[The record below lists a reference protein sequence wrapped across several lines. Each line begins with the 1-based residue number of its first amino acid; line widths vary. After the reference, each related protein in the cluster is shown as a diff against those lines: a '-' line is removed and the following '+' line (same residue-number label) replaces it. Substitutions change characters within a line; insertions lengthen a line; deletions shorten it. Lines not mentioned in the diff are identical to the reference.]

1 MAYYDKMTKK
11 PMTKQDHMMKHNKD
25 WALGEDRPGRKY
37 DRDERPAYDKGVKR
51 EFGGRKGGYSDRP
64 AYDRGAKRD
73 FNDRPAFDR
82 APKRDFNDRPAY
94 DKGPKRDFGDRP
106 AYDKGVKRG
115 FNDKPAYDRGPK
127 KAFIPAG
134 RPLRDPDQRPND
146 GRGPVPV
153 RDDTKRSFAPRQ
165 DAPDRRFDDLEDRVP
180 ENLLSGRNPIREA
193 LKSGR
198 ELEKLLVAKGE
209 LSGSAREIVA
219 MAKENH
225 VPVQVV
231 DRRNLDDI
239 TPHHQGMLAF
249 ASAYHYHE
257 VDEILAA
264 AAEKGEKPFVVILDG
279 IQDPH
284 NLGAII
290 RSAACAGAHGVIIP
304 QRRAVGLTPAAVKAS
319 AGAVE
324 KIMVARVTNLKR
336 TLDYLK
342 EQGLWLFAA
351 DMEGEDYRKVDFS
364 GAVGLVI
371 GSEGEG
377 AARLTLESC
386 DKLVRI
392 PMTDAVESL
401 NASVA
406 AGILLFAIRS
416 CRTA

>member
-11 PMTKQDHMMKHNKD
+11 PMTKKDHLMKHNKD
-25 WALGEDRPGRKY
+25 WALGEDKPGRRF
-37 DRDERPAYDKGVKR
+37 DRDERPD
-51 EFGGRKGGYSDRP
+51 
-64 AYDRGAKRD
+64 YDRGPKKSFDRAAGGPRRE
-73 FNDRPAFDR
+73 FNDRGPGKDSS
-82 APKRDFNDRPAY
+82 RPAG
-94 DKGPKRDFGDRP
+94 GPKRDFDER
-106 AYDKGVKRG
+106 R
-115 FNDKPAYDRGPK
+115 YDRGPK
-127 KAFIPAG
+127 KAYIPAG
-134 RPLRDPDQRPND
+134 RPMRDPDQRSGKDYPRPTAPRD
-146 GRGPVPV
+146 DVRRGP
-153 RDDTKRSFAPRQ
+153 
-165 DAPDRRFDDLEDRVP
+165 APDRERFTPKPDYAERRFAEQEDREP

-257 VDEILAA
+257 VDEILAL
-264 AAEKGEKPFVVILDG
+264 AAEKGEQPFVVILDG

-304 QRRAVGLTPAAVKAS
+304 QRRAAGLTPAAVKAS

-342 EQGLWLFAA
+342 EQGLWLYAA
-351 DMEGEDYRKVDFS
+351 DMEGEDYRKVDYS

-416 CRTA
+416 FRTV